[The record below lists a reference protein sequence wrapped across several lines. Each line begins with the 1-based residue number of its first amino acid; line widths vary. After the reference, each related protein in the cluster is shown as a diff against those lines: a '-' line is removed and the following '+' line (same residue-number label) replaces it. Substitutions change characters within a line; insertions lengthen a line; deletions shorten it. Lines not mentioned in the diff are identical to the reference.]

1 MVRLCFSSEM
11 ATADDGTNKKRKR
24 KDNDNAKQKDGDSSL
39 DSSLNDSD
47 SDSDS
52 FALGT
57 GDALGYLPT
66 KFQKYLVR
74 QRKHKMKHV
83 ST

>member
-1 MVRLCFSSEM
+1 M
-11 ATADDGTNKKRKR
+11 ATTDDGTNNKRKR
-24 KDNDNAKQKDGDSSL
+24 KDNDDVKPKDGDSSL
-39 DSSLNDSD
+39 DSSLQDSDSD

-52 FALGT
+52 FVLGT
-57 GDALGYLPT
+57 GDDTLGYLPT

-83 ST
+83 SI